1 LSWHR
6 QALLHELRTGERCSV
21 PDDYAPSAEQD
32 EDSEPSAPEGEPSVS
47 ADRPDGQQGDGSAS
61 DAARALEDGPLA
73 RAALA
78 RCRVVFCTGD
88 AEALISRPKLAGAMH
103 AITVGTAHAKLLTQG
118 LEALAAE
125 HCALAVEGAE
135 FVLALKQPQ
144 AAEFAAHALRLGA
157 SAGWRPLPQPSQPGA
172 PRGHV
177 CMTRA

>member
-1 LSWHR
+1 MSWHR

-125 HCALAVEGAE
+125 HCALAVEVCVAARLCDETLVLTWHRAGCRVCAGAE
-135 FVLALKQPQ
+135 AGAGGGVCCAR
-144 AAEFAAHALRLGA
+144 AAPDAAQSSCG
-157 SAGWRPLPQPSQPGA
+157 
-172 PRGHV
+172 
-177 CMTRA
+177 